1 MKFRIFFSALVL
13 AAMSFSLTSCDTD
26 AEALDLQ
33 PLTTYDAQY
42 FANLRAWK
50 QTPHEI
56 SYVYYAAW
64 APLEGQAGYKDSP
77 SWGERFLGLPDSL
90 DIVNLWMGIPTP
102 ETHPIAYQDMVYC
115 QTVKG
120 TRFVFHGDASHHG
133 HTFWE
138 RVWNDET
145 QEFEFVYETTLDAEG
160 NEIPV
165 YETQINEETGEEEV
179 VLDENGQP
187 KRKHVYVTESA
198 GNRASLESYARW
210 ACDTVVKCGLDGVD
224 FDYEG
229 WDSNSMA
236 IVAQECNKY
245 FGPEG
250 KWAEKLFIIDWFG
263 SAPSGCDDVTDYF
276 VRQAYTWQI
285 GFQTGTGG
293 RPQEKTVYCDSFGG
307 EAGEAGPKGA
317 QVRDYARW
325 EPASGHKGG
334 CGAFYVDYNYKDP
347 SGIPYGA
354 FREAIQIMNPAIH
367 K

>member
-1 MKFRIFFSALVL
+1 MKLKYFFSAAVL
-13 AAMSFSLTSCDTD
+13 ASMALTALVSCDTD
-26 AEALDLQ
+26 AEKVELQ
-33 PLTTYDAQY
+33 PLKTYDAQY
-42 FANLRAWK
+42 YKNLRDWK
-50 QTPHEI
+50 KSDHEI
-56 SYVYYAAW
+56 TYVYYAAW

-115 QTVKG
+115 QDVLG

-133 HTFWE
+133 HKFWS
-138 RVWNDET
+138 RHWDEA
-145 QEFEFVYETTLDAEG
+145 QQKFVFD
-160 NEIPV
+160 
-165 YETQINEETGEEEV
+165 
-179 VLDENGQP
+179 LDENGDTI
-187 KRKHVYVTESA
+187 VITEQA
-198 GNRASLESYARW
+198 GDEEALRAYARW
-210 ACDTVVKCGLDGVD
+210 AVDTVVKCRLDGVD

-229 WDSNSMA
+229 WDNASMI
-236 IVAQECNKY
+236 IVSDECNKF
-245 FGPEG
+245 FGPNG
-250 KWAEKLFIIDWFG
+250 PWPEKLYIIDWFG
-263 SAPSGCDDVTDYF
+263 GAPDGCDDYCDYF

-307 EAGEAGPKGA
+307 EAGDAGPRGA
-317 QVRDYARW
+317 QVCDYARW

-347 SGIPYGA
+347 SGIPYGE
-354 FREAIQIMNPAIH
+354 FRKAIQIMNPAVH